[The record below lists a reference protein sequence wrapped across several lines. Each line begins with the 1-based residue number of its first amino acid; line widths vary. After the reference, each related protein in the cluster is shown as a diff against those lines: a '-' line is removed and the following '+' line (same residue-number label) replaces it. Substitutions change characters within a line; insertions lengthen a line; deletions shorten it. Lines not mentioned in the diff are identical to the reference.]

1 MRNILAAGALACLC
15 TTSFSPA
22 MAQDSATTAEA
33 PSASSVLA
41 VVNGTEVLLGHVILL
56 RAQLPQEYLSAPDD
70 VLYKGILEQIIDQI
84 LLSGSITE
92 ETLELRL
99 SLENEHRALRAAIA
113 IDEALGDAPSDAEY
127 QAAYDKAY
135 ADLPEDP
142 EFDASHILVET
153 EDQAKELVTALDEGA
168 DFAELA
174 KEKSIGPSGPEGGAL
189 GWFGLGQMVPEFE
202 TAVLEMEI
210 GAISGPV
217 QTQFGWHV
225 LILNDKRIR
234 PVPALEEVKA
244 QLARK
249 MQQDRVD
256 GTIAALREGAQ
267 IEKMDEGFD
276 PAAIRDLNLL
286 RPLTA
291 HE

>member
-1 MRNILAAGALACLC
+1 MRNILAAGTLACLC
-15 TTSFSPA
+15 ATSFSPA
-22 MAQDSATTAEA
+22 IAQDTATPAEA
-33 PSASSVLA
+33 PSASTVLA
-41 VVNGTEVLLGHVILL
+41 VVNGTEILLGHVILL
-56 RAQLPQEYLSAPDD
+56 RAQLPEEYLSAPDD
-70 VLYKGILEQIIDQI
+70 VLYNGILEQIIDQV
-84 LLSGSITE
+84 LLSASITE

-99 SLENEHRALRAAIA
+99 SLENERRALRAALA
-113 IDEALGDAPSDAEY
+113 IDDALGEAPSDAEF

-135 ADLPEDP
+135 ADLPEEP

-153 EDQAKELVTALDEGA
+153 EDEAKELVTALDEGA

-202 TAVLEMEI
+202 TAVLEMEV
-210 GAISGPV
+210 GAISTPV

-225 LILNDKRIR
+225 LTLNDKRIR
-234 PVPALEEVKA
+234 PVPTLEEVKT
-244 QLARK
+244 QLARQ

-256 GTIAALREGAQ
+256 GAIAALREGAQ

-286 RPLTA
+286 RP
-291 HE
+291 